1 VSQEDPRGD
10 EELLQAHAAGD
21 PDAFAV
27 IFRRHRDRLW
37 AVALRTTGNRD
48 DAAEALQEALL
59 SAHRAAGR
67 FRGDAAVTTWLHRI
81 VVNACVDR
89 LRRRQAQPTVPL
101 PGQFAAEDDE
111 RWFAG
116 RNEPAAPTIDH
127 DTSIVVRKAL
137 AQLPVEQRTAIVL
150 VDLYGHSVA
159 EVAQQ
164 TGVAEGT
171 VKSRCSRGRARLA
184 VILGHLRPATL
195 DTSRNHVAGAS
206 VPPNAATPQAGT
218 PAGGTTGGSDAA
230 PSGGLE

>member
-1 VSQEDPRGD
+1 VTVEDPRRD
-10 EELLQAHAAGD
+10 EELLRAHADGD

-27 IFRRHRDRLW
+27 IFRRHHDRLW

-101 PGQFAAEDDE
+101 PGQFTAEDDE
-111 RWFAG
+111 RWFPG
-116 RNEPAAPTIDH
+116 RNEPAAPVVDH
-127 DTSIVVRKAL
+127 DTAIVVRKAL
-137 AQLPVEQRTAIVL
+137 AQLPPEQRIAIAL

-159 EVAQQ
+159 EVAQLM
-164 TGVAEGT
+164 GVAEGT

-184 VILGHLRPATL
+184 LILGHLRPATD

-206 VPPNAATPQAGT
+206 VPPNAATPQAG
-218 PAGGTTGGSDAA
+218 ASAEDLTGGSDAV
-230 PSGGLE
+230 PYGGLG